1 MAITVGTNSYISV
14 ADTTTYFA
22 ARLYADDW
30 TSASDGDKEKA
41 LLMARRLLDQQ
52 EFLGCRTSDD
62 QLLAWPRSG
71 VRGVDSSAV
80 PAAVIDAQCELALAF
95 LRDDLTAD
103 DSNRGV
109 RRMKAGS
116 VELEYDGRAP
126 AKGLPDAVT
135 ALLQSFLATL
145 SSASSVQLV
154 F

>member
-1 MAITVGTNSYISV
+1 MAITVGTNSYISIAD
-14 ADTTTYFA
+14 ADTYFT

-30 TSASDGDKEKA
+30 TGADTVKERA
-41 LLMARRLLDQQ
+41 LNMARRLLDQQ
-52 EFLGCRTSDD
+52 DFSGSRTSDD

-71 VRGVDSSAV
+71 ISGVDSFTV
-80 PAAVIDAQCELALAF
+80 PAGIVDAQCELALAF
-95 LRDDLTAD
+95 LRDDLTVD

-126 AKGLPDAVT
+126 AKGLPDVVA
-135 ALLQSFLATL
+135 ALLRPYFAT
-145 SSASSVQLV
+145 SISPNSARLV